1 LYRHC
6 PVAMYGNLL
15 LFRKMRMKKGLKI
28 WVMAVLTVTSA
39 IPSLM
44 GYSLPKVAIT
54 DLPFDKTAS
63 ALVLDTCRYHDSLQ
77 LVALYNATGGANWTN
92 TWNLNQPINTWY
104 GVTLNA
110 TGCVSTILLSNNRL
124 IGTIPNFNLPNLQS
138 LGLNN
143 NQLTGNIP
151 NFNLPNLQSLWLYQN
166 QLSGS
171 IPNFNLPN
179 LQNLFLGN
187 NRLTGSIPNF
197 NLPNLQSLY
206 LVESQLTGN
215 IPNFNLP
222 NLQSLYLRENQLTGS
237 IPNFNLPNLE
247 YLSLGGNQLGGT
259 IPNFNLPNLKGFFVR
274 NNQLTGN
281 IPNFNNLANLITLD
295 IASNQLTGAI
305 PNLNLPNL
313 GGLYLQDNR
322 LTGCIPNSLRI
333 NCPLIGANGYIL
345 NNPNLSTQN
354 WANYWN
360 NGTGACMP
368 TYQDSTTAAQCG
380 SREYAWRGHTFNQ
393 AGTYT
398 DTVGA
403 TGRDTVYTLVLR
415 EDLSCRC
422 QDSIVMA
429 SMYHNAGGYP
439 AAWDLRQPF
448 SDWAGLKFN
457 AAGCLEQFTYPV
469 ADSVRCVRPHANDTL
484 KADFGFFS
492 YMQLQNHWLK
502 DNNFNRTANTLII
515 NDFQRLDT
523 GRYIA
528 KRNIPNGG
536 FALIPTLRTI
546 YSQAIRLK
554 YCCETTR
561 DTTRR
566 TLVQG
571 NCISWG
577 GMQRCTAGSYSDTLQ
592 NAAGCDSIRVL
603 VLQIIPCSVNVQ
615 IQAAQNCLTAN
626 ATSTYPIV
634 QYNWSKSG
642 ISMGGTPTICVQTSG
657 LYKVQ
662 VRDSVGCTK
671 VDSFQVRITGRFYLD
686 STRMN
691 CVDNNIYTPILLRQT
706 VRNAEGYTV
715 RINYDPTKIE
725 PDNSNHLYKYLMPRP
740 DSTGIHFNILNGNQ
754 LVLTFFPTG
763 TGMMNGNIGDL
774 LINIA
779 WKPVGNVV
787 NNSLTTLSGWVEESI
802 QGLGGQEIYAVTN
815 PIRFTRQPGRILT
828 WFYNTNNGSHQQS
841 SIVNPT
847 KVKVG
852 VPTQMTT
859 LGIVGGGGTFEINPM
874 IGNHIGV
881 SRQSQIG
888 VGLPE
893 IGGLDANLLS
903 LLIAGSSDT
912 RVMQLSVNQL
922 IAADV
927 NGDGSYTAADLA
939 ALEQRAIRTQTGFLQ
954 NNGALQPN
962 AIQSWR
968 FFPKSRLSLEP
979 TYRINNIRYTDPIN
993 VLRYRIP
1000 RIDTLFQVDSF
1011 YLTRC
1016 DSTVTTLEMMSVL
1029 LGDINAN
1036 NAHNNVSKG
1045 KSVDEVKLEVPTCP
1059 VPFRK
1064 IPIYI
1069 KSDRLIYGVDAKIE
1083 NYAANMQIVGFDNV
1097 QTGVQLRLNTDNIQK
1112 KTYLVA
1118 HSESTTAI
1126 NQQQPLAYLHVE
1138 YSTDRVWQS
1147 TAFGDMTW
1155 YLNGQITQNLAV
1167 PSICVGIS
1175 EPETGMEVNVFPNPT
1190 DGRMV
1195 VQSNQVLGK
1204 IQIFDSIGRLVQ
1216 TSETQEMEVEFDI
1229 SMYANGLYIIKVG
1242 DKRFKILKQ

>member
-1 LYRHC
+1 VVESGIGYADSPNLRSLILSRNQLSGSLPNFNFPSLQYLQLETNQLSGNI
-6 PVAMYGNLL
+6 PNFNFPNLL
-15 LFRKMRMKKGLKI
+15 
-28 WVMAVLTVTSA
+28 VLTLHSNRLTGNIPNFNLPSA
-39 IPSLM
+39 
-44 GYSLPKVAIT
+44 KA
-54 DLPFDKTAS
+54 
-63 ALVLDTCRYHDSLQ
+63 
-77 LVALYNATGGANWTN
+77 
-92 TWNLNQPINTWY
+92 
-104 GVTLNA
+104 
-110 TGCVSTILLSNNRL
+110 ILLDFNQL
-124 IGTIPNFNLPNLQS
+124 IGNIPNFNLPNLEI
-138 LGLNN
+138 LWLNGN
-143 NQLTGNIP
+143 RLTGNIP
-151 NFNLPNLQSLWLYQN
+151 NFNLPNLQQLY
-166 QLSGS
+166 
-171 IPNFNLPN
+171 FA
-179 LQNLFLGN
+179 
-187 NRLTGSIPNF
+187 
-197 NLPNLQSLY
+197 
-206 LVESQLTGN
+206 
-215 IPNFNLP
+215 
-222 NLQSLYLRENQLTGS
+222 
-237 IPNFNLPNLE
+237 
-247 YLSLGGNQLGGT
+247 
-259 IPNFNLPNLKGFFVR
+259 

-281 IPNFNNLANLITLD
+281 IPSLV
-295 IASNQLTGAI
+295 
-305 PNLNLPNL
+305 LPNL
-313 GGLYLQDNR
+313 RFIQWQMNQ
-322 LTGCIPNSLRI
+322 LTGCIPDSLRR
-333 NCPLIGANGYIL
+333 NCPLIGAVNGNIS
-345 NNPNLSTQN
+345 NNPNLATQN

-368 TYQDSTTAAQCG
+368 TYQDSTTASQCG

-448 SDWAGLKFN
+448 TSWRGLQFN

-484 KADFGFFS
+484 KADFGFFT
-492 YMQLQNHWLK
+492 YMQLPNHWLK
-502 DNNFNRTANTLII
+502 ENNFIRTANTLII
-515 NDFQRLDT
+515 NDFQMLDT

-528 KRNIPNGG
+528 KRTIPNGG
-536 FALIPTLRTI
+536 FTLIPTLRTI

-571 NCISWG
+571 NCITWG
-577 GMQRCTAGSYSDTLQ
+577 GIRRCTTGTYSDTLQ

-691 CVDNNIYTPILLRQT
+691 CVDNNIYTPILLRQN

-725 PDNSNHLYKYLMPRP
+725 PDNSNHLYKYLMANP
-740 DSTGIHFNILNGNQ
+740 DSAQIHANIVNGNQ
-754 LVLTFFPTG
+754 LVLTFVPTG
-763 TGMMNGNIGDL
+763 AGMMNGNIGDL

-787 NNSLTTLSGWVEESI
+787 NNSLTMLSGWVEESI

-815 PIRFTRQPGRILT
+815 QIRFTRQAGRILT

-874 IGNHIGV
+874 IGNHLGV
-881 SRQSQIG
+881 SRQSQMG

-968 FFPKSRLSLEP
+968 FFPKSRLNTEP

-1011 YLTRC
+1011 YLTSC
-1016 DSTVTTLEMMSVL
+1016 DSTVTTLEMMSIL

-1045 KSVDEVKLEVPTCP
+1045 KAMDEVKLEIPTCP

-1069 KSDRLIYGVDAKIE
+1069 KSDSLIYGVDAKIE

-1097 QTGVQLRLNTDNIQK
+1097 QTGVQLRLNPDNIQK

-1118 HSESTTAI
+1118 YSESAAAI
-1126 NQQQPLAYLHVE
+1126 NQQQPIAYLHVQ
-1138 YSTDRVWQS
+1138 YSMDRVWQS

-1155 YLNGQITQNLAV
+1155 YLNSQTTQNRVV
-1167 PSICVGIS
+1167 PNICTDIPLIPV
-1175 EPETGMEVNVFPNPT
+1175 MEVNVFPNPT

-1204 IQIFDSIGRLVQ
+1204 IQLFDSIGRLVQ

-1242 DKRFKILKQ
+1242 DKKFKILKQ